1 MTRTEAPGAGA
12 ASPPEGDLDG
22 TRTAQAAEPAD
33 QQVERAGRAAP
44 GLPGDRRAERLGL
57 ALTLLPL
64 VVSAVALLVAVGG
77 QYNAFSD
84 HALIEMQTR
93 SVGRNEVLVGL
104 YSRDTWNHPGPALFY
119 VLAPFYW
126 LTGGMAVSI
135 SVGALVINGAAIAG
149 MALVARR
156 LGGTR
161 LMLVTLMGNALLMR
175 SLGAAFLHDPWNC
188 YITVLPF
195 GLLVMLSWAMW
206 RGEGWALPVAA
217 VVTTFLA
224 QTHVGFVALAAPV
237 LGWGVLG
244 LAVATGLDPDGES
257 RSAAFRRNLEAGLL
271 AVGVLAVGW
280 LPLAVD
286 AVRNTPNNT
295 TEIIRY
301 FRHPDEPTQS
311 LATGWRIMAG
321 QFGGAPE
328 WLTFKRTFSFGGQ
341 SPFIAH
347 APLPWMLVL
356 FIAAGVV
363 LWRRGVPG
371 SRSLVATLAVT
382 LAVGAAAVSRTVGGV
397 FDYRLRWTYL
407 PAMLAFVVVCWAGWT
422 LAAERWPR
430 AGARLLTPLALVVLG
445 VLSIVNVVTAATA
458 GTPQDDNSA
467 AVAALTQQVLD
478 HLPDDGGPV
487 LIKDAYSSG
496 AWHGRGIVLQLER
509 RGIDVG
515 VPENLANEYGRH
527 RVLDDPPGT
536 VLVVTRDDYVDE
548 VAAGAGMR
556 QIAEWWARPRDEIED
571 LLARRDQVRAD
582 VAAGRLSAREGY
594 DREMEIGAE
603 LTNDNASYSYRV
615 AVFVEEPAPAPGAP
629 AG

>member
-12 ASPPEGDLDG
+12 ASPPEGDLDP

-244 LAVATGLDPDGES
+244 LA
-257 RSAAFRRNLEAGLL
+257 
-271 AVGVLAVGW
+271 
-280 LPLAVD
+280 
-286 AVRNTPNNT
+286 
-295 TEIIRY
+295 
-301 FRHPDEPTQS
+301 
-311 LATGWRIMAG
+311 
-321 QFGGAPE
+321 
-328 WLTFKRTFSFGGQ
+328 
-341 SPFIAH
+341 
-347 APLPWMLVL
+347 
-356 FIAAGVV
+356 
-363 LWRRGVPG
+363 
-371 SRSLVATLAVT
+371 
-382 LAVGAAAVSRTVGGV
+382 
-397 FDYRLRWTYL
+397 
-407 PAMLAFVVVCWAGWT
+407 
-422 LAAERWPR
+422 
-430 AGARLLTPLALVVLG
+430 
-445 VLSIVNVVTAATA
+445 
-458 GTPQDDNSA
+458 
-467 AVAALTQQVLD
+467 
-478 HLPDDGGPV
+478 
-487 LIKDAYSSG
+487 
-496 AWHGRGIVLQLER
+496 
-509 RGIDVG
+509 
-515 VPENLANEYGRH
+515 
-527 RVLDDPPGT
+527 
-536 VLVVTRDDYVDE
+536 
-548 VAAGAGMR
+548 
-556 QIAEWWARPRDEIED
+556 
-571 LLARRDQVRAD
+571 
-582 VAAGRLSAREGY
+582 
-594 DREMEIGAE
+594 
-603 LTNDNASYSYRV
+603 
-615 AVFVEEPAPAPGAP
+615 
-629 AG
+629 